1 MSYARRPALE
11 RPAVRPLRSL
21 LFVPGSNE
29 EAVAVAAAS
38 GADGVVLDMEEPETP
53 MTDAVRERAHRI
65 VGTFLRAHERDQ
77 AGPQWFVRVRAASSG
92 MAFGDLRAV
101 LAPSLSGILIPK
113 IRGPEDVVAMDALL
127 LAAEVET
134 GLARGSVCLYP
145 ILETADA
152 LRLAYEIAM
161 ASPRV
166 AYLGG
171 AVSRFGDIHQALGYR
186 WTPEGRE
193 TLFVR
198 SKVLL
203 DAKAAGIRYPIS
215 GMWGG
220 ESDDLE
226 GLRRFATELRELG
239 YYGMML
245 GNPDHVAR
253 VHEVFTPSADEVAYW
268 SDLVRLGDE
277 GLRTGKGP
285 ILYGDPN
292 QGEGHEVHLAHV
304 ESARLNL
311 EWARA
316 LGLLSERCDGEVP
329 TGSNDGASS
338 RSRSPN

>member
-1 MSYARRPALE
+1 MSYVRRAVVE
-11 RPAVRPLRSL
+11 RPTVRPLRSV

-29 EAVAVAAAS
+29 KAVAELEGSAADA
-38 GADGVVLDMEEPETP
+38 VVLDLEEPETP
-53 MTDAVRERAHRI
+53 MNEGVRERAHAI
-65 VGTFLRAHERDQ
+65 VGAFLRARRPGLPESR
-77 AGPQWFVRVRAASSG
+77 AEPRWFVRVRAASSG
-92 MAFGDLRAV
+92 GAFRDLRAV
-101 LAPSLSGILIPK
+101 LTPALSGILIPK
-113 IRGPEDVVAMDALL
+113 LRGPEDVVAMDALV
-127 LAAEVET
+127 LAAEVEN
-134 GLARGSVCLYP
+134 GLERGSVLLYP

-166 AYLGG
+166 AYMGG
-171 AVSRFGDIHQALGYR
+171 AVSRFGDIHQAVGYR

-193 TLFVR
+193 TLFLR

-203 DAKAAGIRYPIS
+203 DAKAAGIRYPVS

-220 ESDDLE
+220 ASDDRA
-226 GLRRFATELRELG
+226 GLTRFATELRELG

-245 GNPDHVAR
+245 GNPDHLAL
-253 VHEVFTPSADEVAYW
+253 VHAIFTPSPEEVAYW

-277 GLRTGKGP
+277 GARTGKGP

-292 QGEGHEVHLAHV
+292 QGEGFEVHQAHV

-316 LGLLSERCDGEVP
+316 LGIE
-329 TGSNDGASS
+329 
-338 RSRSPN
+338 